1 MWRCLEYVGGIYSY
15 IGCIFGCIG
24 WFIFGINDREENK
37 RRDWLLLNYWH
48 SCGDYARRAT
58 MFAPAA
64 ILGNVERNADSSVI
78 DLDNCRYVGAE
89 VYTTDDD
96 HTVFIDIT
104 SGDGALYAY
113 DGQVDATAQY
123 MLTLDAKTGDVLVVW
138 QNVN

>member
-1 MWRCLEYVGGIYSY
+1 MLVAFTVILVISAATLVGAYLALMAEKKIRDEIGYLSIIGIVAA
-15 IGCIFGCIG
+15 IM
-24 WFIFGINDREENK
+24 
-37 RRDWLLLNYWH
+37 L
-48 SCGDYARRAT
+48 AVVT
-58 MFAPAA
+58 MLAPAA
-64 ILGNVERNADSSVI
+64 ILGNVERDADSSVI

-89 VYTTDDD
+89 VYTADDD

>member
-1 MWRCLEYVGGIYSY
+1 MLVAFTVILFISAAVLVGSYLALIADKKIRDESGCFSIIGIVAA
-15 IGCIFGCIG
+15 IM
-24 WFIFGINDREENK
+24 
-37 RRDWLLLNYWH
+37 L
-48 SCGDYARRAT
+48 AVAT
-58 MFAPAA
+58 IFAPAA
-64 ILGNVERNADSSVI
+64 IFGNVKRDADSSVI
-78 DLDNCRYVGAE
+78 DLDNCRYVSAE

-96 HTVFIDIT
+96 HTVFVDIT

>member
-1 MWRCLEYVGGIYSY
+1 MLVAFTVILVISAATLVGLYLALIAEKKIRDEIGYFSIIGIV
-15 IGCIFGCIG
+15 
-24 WFIFGINDREENK
+24 
-37 RRDWLLLNYWH
+37 
-48 SCGDYARRAT
+48 
-58 MFAPAA
+58 AA
-64 ILGNVERNADSSVI
+64 IMLSVVTVLAPVAIFGNVERDSDSSVI

-96 HTVFIDIT
+96 HTVFVDIT

>member
-1 MWRCLEYVGGIYSY
+1 MLVAFTVILVISAPVLVGVYLALMTEKKIRDEIGYFSIIGIVAA
-15 IGCIFGCIG
+15 IM
-24 WFIFGINDREENK
+24 
-37 RRDWLLLNYWH
+37 LVV
-48 SCGDYARRAT
+48 AT

-96 HTVFIDIT
+96 HTVFVDIT

>member
-1 MWRCLEYVGGIYSY
+1 MKVTIIVTMVVSFSVLFGVYLMLVKKNEWSKEDKSFI
-15 IGCIFGCIG
+15 IAGCVAA
-24 WFIFGINDREENK
+24 FILTIVI
-37 RRDWLLLNYWH
+37 
-48 SCGDYARRAT
+48 AAT
-58 MFAPAA
+58 P
-64 ILGNVERNADSSVI
+64 LWYPDSVETKADGMAI
-78 DLDNCRYVGAE
+78 DLNNCRYVGAE

-96 HTVFIDIT
+96 HTVFVDIT

>member
-1 MWRCLEYVGGIYSY
+1 MLVAFTVILVISAPVLVGVYLALMTDKKIRDEIGYFSIIGIVAA
-15 IGCIFGCIG
+15 IM
-24 WFIFGINDREENK
+24 
-37 RRDWLLLNYWH
+37 LVV
-48 SCGDYARRAT
+48 AT

-64 ILGNVERNADSSVI
+64 ILGNVERDADSSVI

-96 HTVFIDIT
+96 HTVFVDIT

>member
-1 MWRCLEYVGGIYSY
+1 MLVAFTVILVISAATLVGVYLVLMTEKKIRDEIGYFSIIGIVAA
-15 IGCIFGCIG
+15 IM
-24 WFIFGINDREENK
+24 
-37 RRDWLLLNYWH
+37 L
-48 SCGDYARRAT
+48 AVAT
-58 MFAPAA
+58 MFAPAV
-64 ILGNVERNADSSVI
+64 ILGNVERDADSSVI

>member
-1 MWRCLEYVGGIYSY
+1 MLVAFTVILVISAATLVGVYLVLMEEKKIRDEIGYFSIVGIVAAIMLSVV
-15 IGCIFGCIG
+15 
-24 WFIFGINDREENK
+24 
-37 RRDWLLLNYWH
+37 
-48 SCGDYARRAT
+48 T
-58 MFAPAA
+58 MFAPVA
-64 ILGNVERNADSSVI
+64 ILGNVERDADSSSI

>member
-1 MWRCLEYVGGIYSY
+1 MNMKVAIIVTMVVSFSVLFGVYLMLVKKNEWSKEDKSFI
-15 IGCIFGCIG
+15 IAGCVAA
-24 WFIFGINDREENK
+24 FILTIVI
-37 RRDWLLLNYWH
+37 
-48 SCGDYARRAT
+48 AAT
-58 MFAPAA
+58 P
-64 ILGNVERNADSSVI
+64 LWYPDSVETKADGMAI

-96 HTVFIDIT
+96 HTVVIDIT
-104 SGDGALYAY
+104 NGDGALYAY

>member
-1 MWRCLEYVGGIYSY
+1 MLAALIITLVISAATLVGVYLALMTDKKIRDE
-15 IGCIFGCIG
+15 IGCFSIIG
-24 WFIFGINDREENK
+24 IVAAIM
-37 RRDWLLLNYWH
+37 LIVVI
-48 SCGDYARRAT
+48 
-58 MFAPAA
+58 MFAPVA
-64 ILGNVERNADSSVI
+64 ILSNVERDADSSVI

-123 MLTLDAKTGDVLVVW
+123 MLTLDEKTGDVLVVW
-138 QNVN
+138 QNVH

>member
-1 MWRCLEYVGGIYSY
+1 MSWIYVGLAVFSLAVEVVCVIIYVED
-15 IGCIFGCIG
+15 
-24 WFIFGINDREENK
+24 NDK
-37 RRDWLLLNYWH
+37 GVII
-48 SCGDYARRAT
+48 SPI
-58 MFAPAA
+58 MFAINTILCTVLFITLFKMDAA
-64 ILGNVERNADSSVI
+64 EDTSGAVI

-96 HTVFIDIT
+96 HTVFVDIT

>member
-1 MWRCLEYVGGIYSY
+1 MLVAFTVILVISAPVLVGVYLALMTDKKIRDEIGYFSIIGIVAA
-15 IGCIFGCIG
+15 IM
-24 WFIFGINDREENK
+24 
-37 RRDWLLLNYWH
+37 LVV
-48 SCGDYARRAT
+48 AT

-96 HTVFIDIT
+96 HTVFVDIT

>member
-1 MWRCLEYVGGIYSY
+1 MLVAFTVIFVISAATLVGVYFGLMTDKKIRDEIGYFSIIGIVAA
-15 IGCIFGCIG
+15 IMLVVVTIF
-24 WFIFGINDREENK
+24 
-37 RRDWLLLNYWH
+37 L
-48 SCGDYARRAT
+48 
-58 MFAPAA
+58 PAA
-64 ILGNVERNADSSVI
+64 IFGNVERDADSSVI

-123 MLTLDAKTGDVLVVW
+123 MLTLDAKTGEVLVVW

>member
-1 MWRCLEYVGGIYSY
+1 MSWIYVGLAVFSLAVEVVCVIIYVKD
-15 IGCIFGCIG
+15 
-24 WFIFGINDREENK
+24 NDK
-37 RRDWLLLNYWH
+37 GVIPSLI
-48 SCGDYARRAT
+48 
-58 MFAPAA
+58 MFAINT
-64 ILGNVERNADSSVI
+64 ILCTVLFITFFKMDATEDTSGAVI

-96 HTVFIDIT
+96 HTVFVDIT

>member
-1 MWRCLEYVGGIYSY
+1 MLVAFTVILVISATVLVGSYLALMTDKKIRDDIGYFSIIGIVAA
-15 IGCIFGCIG
+15 IM
-24 WFIFGINDREENK
+24 
-37 RRDWLLLNYWH
+37 LVVV
-48 SCGDYARRAT
+48 A
-58 MFAPAA
+58 MFAPVA
-64 ILGNVERNADSSVI
+64 ILGNVEREDDSSAI

-96 HTVFIDIT
+96 HTVFVDIT

>member
-1 MWRCLEYVGGIYSY
+1 MKVAIIVTMVVSLSVWFGVYLMLVKKNEWSKEDKSFI
-15 IGCIFGCIG
+15 IAGCVAA
-24 WFIFGINDREENK
+24 FILTIVI
-37 RRDWLLLNYWH
+37 
-48 SCGDYARRAT
+48 AAT
-58 MFAPAA
+58 P
-64 ILGNVERNADSSVI
+64 LWYPDSVETKADGMAI
-78 DLDNCRYVGAE
+78 DLNNCRYVGAE

>member
-1 MWRCLEYVGGIYSY
+1 MLAALTITLVISAATLVGVYLGLMTDKKIRDE
-15 IGCIFGCIG
+15 IGCFSIIG
-24 WFIFGINDREENK
+24 IVAAIM
-37 RRDWLLLNYWH
+37 LIVVI
-48 SCGDYARRAT
+48 
-58 MFAPAA
+58 MFAPVA
-64 ILGNVERNADSSVI
+64 ILSNVERDADSYVI

-138 QNVN
+138 QNVD

>member
-1 MWRCLEYVGGIYSY
+1 MEITMTIIMIVSLSVLLGVYLVLLA
-15 IGCIFGCIG
+15 
-24 WFIFGINDREENK
+24 ENK
-37 RRDWLLLNYWH
+37 LDKE
-48 SCGDYARRAT
+48 SKPFIIAGCV
-58 MFAPAA
+58 AA
-64 ILGNVERNADSSVI
+64 FVLTVVITTTPLWYPDSVETKADGMAI

-123 MLTLDAKTGDVLVVW
+123 MLTLDSKTGEVLVVW

>member
-1 MWRCLEYVGGIYSY
+1 MLVAFTVIFVISAATLVSVYLGLMTEKKIRDEIGYFSIIGIVAT
-15 IGCIFGCIG
+15 IM
-24 WFIFGINDREENK
+24 
-37 RRDWLLLNYWH
+37 L
-48 SCGDYARRAT
+48 AVVT
-58 MFAPAA
+58 MFAPVA
-64 ILGNVERNADSSVI
+64 ILGNVERDADGSVI

-104 SGDGALYAY
+104 SGDGTLYAY

>member
-1 MWRCLEYVGGIYSY
+1 MSWIYVGLAVFSLAVEGVCVIIYVKD
-15 IGCIFGCIG
+15 
-24 WFIFGINDREENK
+24 NDK
-37 RRDWLLLNYWH
+37 GVILSLI
-48 SCGDYARRAT
+48 
-58 MFAPAA
+58 MFAINTILCTVLSITFFKMDAA
-64 ILGNVERNADSSVI
+64 EDVSGAVI

>member
-1 MWRCLEYVGGIYSY
+1 MLVAFTVIFVISAATLVSVYLGLMTEKKIRDEIGYFSIIGIVAA
-15 IGCIFGCIG
+15 IM
-24 WFIFGINDREENK
+24 
-37 RRDWLLLNYWH
+37 L
-48 SCGDYARRAT
+48 AVVT
-58 MFAPAA
+58 MFAPVA
-64 ILGNVERNADSSVI
+64 ILGNVERDADGSVI

-104 SGDGALYAY
+104 SGDGTLYAY

>member
-1 MWRCLEYVGGIYSY
+1 MLVALTVILVISAAVLVGSYLALIADKKIRDESGYFSIIGIVAA
-15 IGCIFGCIG
+15 IM
-24 WFIFGINDREENK
+24 
-37 RRDWLLLNYWH
+37 L
-48 SCGDYARRAT
+48 AVAT
-58 MFAPAA
+58 IFAPAE
-64 ILGNVERNADSSVI
+64 ILGNVKRDADSSVI

>member
-1 MWRCLEYVGGIYSY
+1 MLVAFTVILVISAATLVGVYLVLMTEKKIRDEIGYFSIIGIVAA
-15 IGCIFGCIG
+15 IM
-24 WFIFGINDREENK
+24 
-37 RRDWLLLNYWH
+37 L
-48 SCGDYARRAT
+48 AVAT
-58 MFAPAA
+58 MFAPAV
-64 ILGNVERNADSSVI
+64 ILGNVERDADSSVI

-123 MLTLDAKTGDVLVVW
+123 MLTLDAKTGEVLVVW

>member
-1 MWRCLEYVGGIYSY
+1 MLVAFTVILVISAPTLVGVYLGLMVDKKIRDE
-15 IGCIFGCIG
+15 IGCFSIIG
-24 WFIFGINDREENK
+24 IVAAIM
-37 RRDWLLLNYWH
+37 LIVVII
-48 SCGDYARRAT
+48 
-58 MFAPAA
+58 FAPVA
-64 ILGNVERNADSSVI
+64 ILGNVERDADSSVI

>member
-1 MWRCLEYVGGIYSY
+1 MKVIIIVTMVVSFSVLFGVYLMLVKKNEWSKEDKSFI
-15 IGCIFGCIG
+15 IAGCVAA
-24 WFIFGINDREENK
+24 FILTIVI
-37 RRDWLLLNYWH
+37 
-48 SCGDYARRAT
+48 AAT
-58 MFAPAA
+58 P
-64 ILGNVERNADSSVI
+64 LWYPDSVETKADGMAI

-89 VYTTDDD
+89 VYTADDNR
-96 HTVFIDIT
+96 TVFIDIT

>member
-1 MWRCLEYVGGIYSY
+1 MSWIYVGLAVFSLAVEVVCVIIYVKD
-15 IGCIFGCIG
+15 
-24 WFIFGINDREENK
+24 NDK
-37 RRDWLLLNYWH
+37 GVIPSLI
-48 SCGDYARRAT
+48 
-58 MFAPAA
+58 MFAINTILCTVLSITFFKMDAA
-64 ILGNVERNADSSVI
+64 EDVSGAVI

-113 DGQVDATAQY
+113 NGQVDATAQY